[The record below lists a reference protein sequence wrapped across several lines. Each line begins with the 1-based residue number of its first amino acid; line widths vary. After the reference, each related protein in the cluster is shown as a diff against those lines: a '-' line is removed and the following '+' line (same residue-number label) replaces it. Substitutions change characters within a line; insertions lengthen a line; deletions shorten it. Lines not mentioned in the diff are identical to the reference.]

1 MHENGVIVVVFVEV
15 KNEVDDDVDVDDY
28 NAIIHDGMSE
38 NDEYLALDDN
48 NDESSENDF
57 DCDDVDDDRDNDV
70 AASGAV
76 DKARVTYDEI
86 LRIHKAL
93 YGEESIEVRSK

>member
-1 MHENGVIVVVFVEV
+1 MHENGVIVVFVEV
-15 KNEVDDDVDVDDY
+15 KNEVDDDVEVDDY

-57 DCDDVDDDRDNDV
+57 NCDDVDDDRDNENLI
-70 AASGAV
+70 AMMLQ
-76 DKARVTYDEI
+76 RVVLLTRHE
-86 LRIHKAL
+86 
-93 YGEESIEVRSK
+93 